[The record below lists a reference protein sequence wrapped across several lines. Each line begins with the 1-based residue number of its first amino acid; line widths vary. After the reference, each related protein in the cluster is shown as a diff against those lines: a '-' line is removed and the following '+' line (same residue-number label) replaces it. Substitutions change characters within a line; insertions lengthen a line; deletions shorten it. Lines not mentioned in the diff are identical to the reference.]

1 MEQEMEDSSIE
12 EEQEMDEEPT
22 ETESDVELA
31 LESTTEEAVHA
42 KTETKK
48 AKVKEVEVKREYVKP
63 GSIMTETSFSMQT
76 EEFHN
81 WLTCITDVLG
91 EANMTFN
98 SSGLRVCMMDPANV
112 ALVKADYLDLS
123 DYKPSEGVY
132 GLNLNKLKSILRRGI
147 VKGKD
152 AVNKTELRFS
162 DRLNIIMQTKTGGR
176 TIQLQMPLLADIE
189 VKVEHL
195 ETIGDTLK
203 YTATVTGKASDFSE
217 ILLDSKL
224 IADSVNLSIQ
234 DGTCYFEAQENS
246 IKSHID
252 LPGNVTGTS
261 KPSKYSLEYL
271 ERFDRHKEYD
281 SVKIEFG
288 ENMPLRVSYAGKK
301 SKVEYILAPRCEKN

>member
-1 MEQEMEDSSIE
+1 MEQEMEDSSEE
-12 EEQEMDEEPT
+12 EEQEDMEEP
-22 ETESDVELA
+22 TESDVELA
-31 LESTTEEAVHA
+31 LESTTEETVHA

-48 AKVKEVEVKREYVKP
+48 AKVKEVEAKREYVKP
-63 GSIMTETSFSMQT
+63 GTVVAETVFSVKT

-98 SSGLRVCMMDPANV
+98 TSGLRVCMMDPANV

-152 AVNKTELRFS
+152 AVNKTMLRFS
-162 DRLNIIMQTKTGGR
+162 DRLYIMMQTKLGGR

-189 VKVEHL
+189 VKREHL

-203 YTATVTGKASDFSE
+203 YTATVTGKSSDFSE

-252 LPGNVTGTS
+252 LPGSVTGTS

-288 ENMPLRVSYAGKK
+288 ENNPLRVSYAGKE
-301 SKVEYILAPRCEKN
+301 SKVEYILAPRVSND